1 MSFLHF
7 AKVNNRAMEEIFR
20 SFANNVALGVETAA
34 AILILAGACEAF
46 YTMFSRLFSRRLAPG
61 TRKEVL
67 VRFGVWLLLGLEFE
81 LAADIIRT
89 AISPSWT
96 DIGQLA
102 AIAAIRTVLN
112 HFLEKDIEKYGEA
125 GDVKKVALPEK
136 RAA

>member
-1 MSFLHF
+1 
-7 AKVNNRAMEEIFR
+7 MEETFR
-20 SFANNVALGVETAA
+20 SLANSIAIGVEAA
-34 AILILAGACEAF
+34 AALLILVGACEAIYVMF
-46 YTMFSRLFSRRLAPG
+46 TRFFSRKLEVG

-89 AISPSWT
+89 AISPSWN

-102 AIAAIRTVLN
+102 AIATIRTVLN
-112 HFLEKDIEKYGEA
+112 HFLEKDIEKYGESQEA
-125 GDVKKVALPEK
+125 ITPASPSR

>member
-1 MSFLHF
+1 L
-7 AKVNNRAMEEIFR
+7 
-20 SFANNVALGVETAA
+20 T
-34 AILILAGACEAF
+34 
-46 YTMFSRLFSRRLAPG
+46 TG

-67 VRFGVWLLLGLEFE
+67 VRFGIWLLLGLEFE

-112 HFLEKDIEKYGEA
+112 HFLEKDIEKYDEA
-125 GDVKKVALPEK
+125 GDVKTVTLPEK

>member
-1 MSFLHF
+1 
-7 AKVNNRAMEEIFR
+7 MEEVFQSVAAWI
-20 SFANNVALGVETAA
+20 ALGVETAA
-34 AILILAGACEAF
+34 ALLILVGACEAF
-46 YTMFSRLFSRRLAPG
+46 YAMFAHFFSRQLSAS

-89 AISPSWT
+89 AISPSWN

-112 HFLEKDIEKYGEA
+112 HFLEKDLERYGETGA
-125 GDVKKVALPEK
+125 VIASAPPAR

>member
-1 MSFLHF
+1 
-7 AKVNNRAMEEIFR
+7 MEETFR
-20 SFANNVALGVETAA
+20 TLANGIAIGVEAA
-34 AILILAGACEAF
+34 AALLILVGACEAV
-46 YTMFSRLFSRRLAPG
+46 YVMFSRFFTHRLEANM
-61 TRKEVL
+61 RKEVL

-89 AISPSWT
+89 AISPSWN

-112 HFLEKDIEKYGEA
+112 HFLEKDLQEYGESQEVIA
-125 GDVKKVALPEK
+125 PASPSK

>member
-1 MSFLHF
+1 
-7 AKVNNRAMEEIFR
+7 MEEVFR
-20 SFANNVALGVETAA
+20 SVAAWIALGIEAA
-34 AILILAGACEAF
+34 AALLIMVGACEAF
-46 YTMFSRLFSRRLAPG
+46 YTMFARFFSHQLSVG

-89 AISPSWT
+89 AISPSWN

-102 AIAAIRTVLN
+102 AIATIRTVLN
-112 HFLEKDIEKYGEA
+112 HFLEKDLEKYGEST
-125 GDVKKVALPEK
+125 DVIATAPPAR

>member
-1 MSFLHF
+1 
-7 AKVNNRAMEEIFR
+7 MEAIFR
-20 SFANNVALGVETAA
+20 SFANKVALGVETAA
-34 AILILAGACEAF
+34 AILILVGACEAF
-46 YTMFSRLFSRRLAPG
+46 YTMFSRLFSRRLTTG

-67 VRFGVWLLLGLEFE
+67 VRFGIWLLLGLEFE

-112 HFLEKDIEKYGEA
+112 HFLEKDIEKYDEA
-125 GDVKKVALPEK
+125 GDVKTVTLPEK

>member
-1 MSFLHF
+1 
-7 AKVNNRAMEEIFR
+7 MEATLR
-20 SFANNVALGVETAA
+20 SLSSSIAIGVETAA
-34 AILILAGACEAF
+34 AILILVGACEAL
-46 YTMFSRLFSRRLAPG
+46 YVMFSRAFSRQLSPG

-89 AISPSWT
+89 AISPSWN

-102 AIAAIRTVLN
+102 AIATIRTVLN
-112 HFLEKDIEKYGEA
+112 HFLEKDLETYGESTET
-125 GDVKKVALPEK
+125 VAPISPTK